1 MSPYEDPLLSARDPL
16 QKKDQTYKRV
26 IRVLRFITRSI
37 SFILSGLVLASLT
50 YALVQYYLTRGRKIS
65 GDASP
70 WPQHPTLWSTYML
83 LAIAGVTFIMHFVV
97 VCTYLCGVG
106 AANKTNKITSYIGYA
121 LLAVRVVAWAA
132 AAGLYKKANT
142 GNDLWGY
149 TCSDKADAIQDEV
162 KSYLNYNTLCVT
174 QTGAFY
180 SSIIEVVL
188 YFLDLV
194 IIIAV
199 LRRRQFKRKIAV
211 ANETYS
217 MYQPEGRKGY
227 APVMTDA

>member
-1 MSPYEDPLLSARDPL
+1 
-16 QKKDQTYKRV
+16 
-26 IRVLRFITRSI
+26 
-37 SFILSGLVLASLT
+37 
-50 YALVQYYLTRGRKIS
+50 
-65 GDASP
+65 
-70 WPQHPTLWSTYML
+70 ML

-174 QTGAFY
+174 QVSLFRPF
-180 SSIIEVVL
+180 SS
-188 YFLDLV
+188 
-194 IIIAV
+194 
-199 LRRRQFKRKIAV
+199 
-211 ANETYS
+211 
-217 MYQPEGRKGY
+217 
-227 APVMTDA
+227 